1 MSNPYINAYE
11 GLGQGLTAGEAISAG
26 DLVCI
31 KDADGEVY
39 KAQAGDVDL
48 MPAMGIAETDCDED
62 DAIEVKV
69 RGRVTGESGLNEG
82 RPVFLSTTAGAVT
95 QDPANGMAQ
104 VVGIAITATDY
115 ILCIQPPVSV
125 LSLQATES
133 GDLTSS
139 STGNFLW
146 AAPTSGRVIDV
157 GLRVGTTGTDGDD
170 DLYVEGD
177 INIGGT
183 TCMDTLPKVDQ
194 AATDGDNT
202 FVSGTGLTQGV
213 MDTAA
218 NDFEAGDE
226 LTYDLDLER
235 TASPSDEIAD
245 ITIIALVALGLE

>member
-1 MSNPYINAYE
+1 
-11 GLGQGLTAGEAISAG
+11 
-26 DLVCI
+26 
-31 KDADGEVY
+31 
-39 KAQAGDVDL
+39 
-48 MPAMGIAETDCDED
+48 
-62 DAIEVKV
+62 
-69 RGRVTGESGLNEG
+69 
-82 RPVFLSTTAGAVT
+82 
-95 QDPANGMAQ
+95 
-104 VVGIAITATDY
+104 
-115 ILCIQPPVSV
+115 
-125 LSLQATES
+125 
-133 GDLTSS
+133 
-139 STGNFLW
+139 
-146 AAPTSGRVIDV
+146 VIDV